1 MTQFGSL
8 LDFDVHL
15 SAERNYSRHTRRAYL
30 ADLRQLA
37 EHAGHAPE
45 EVSAR
50 EIRAWLVD
58 LRGTRSASTL
68 SRKLVSVRGFF
79 RFLMREGRAE
89 ADPTAGLSAPRQP
102 RRLPRPLSVDDCD
115 ALIESDAVSA
125 SRSSATKPEPSP
137 DPLEELRQIR
147 DRTILEVLY
156 GTGIRVGE
164 LVALDVRDVDGRRG
178 ELRVL
183 GKGRKERVVPL
194 PGMAREI
201 LEKWIQVRKRP
212 GVLAEPLFISIR
224 PRRDTEAR
232 RLGDRDVRRILKK
245 RALAV
250 GISDRVHPHR
260 LRHSYAT
267 HLLDMGADLREIQ
280 ELLGHSSLATTQK
293 YTAVSIE
300 HLRQAYDEAHP
311 RASSSKLR
319 KASETPKKSGSRK
332 KGKGR

>member
-1 MTQFGSL
+1 MTQFASL

-15 SAERNYSRHTRRAYL
+15 SAERNYSHHTRRAYL

-37 EHAGHAPE
+37 EHAGRAPE

-50 EIRAWLVD
+50 QIRAWLVD

-68 SRKLVSVRGFF
+68 SRKLASVRGFF

-89 ADPTAGLSAPRQP
+89 ADPTTGLSAPRQP

-115 ALIESDAVSA
+115 VLIENEAA
-125 SRSSATKPEPSP
+125 PAPRSSSTKPAPSQG
-137 DPLEELRQIR
+137 PLEELRRLR

-164 LVALDVRDVDGRRG
+164 LVGLDVRDVDRRRG
-178 ELRVL
+178 EVRVL

-194 PGMAREI
+194 PGLAREV
-201 LEKWIQVRKRP
+201 LETWIEARKRP
-212 GVLAEPLFISIR
+212 GILAEPLFISIR

-300 HLRQAYDEAHP
+300 HLRQVYDEAHP
-311 RASSSKLR
+311 RALSSKSRASSGTR
-319 KASETPKKSGSRK
+319 KKAGSRK
-332 KGKGR
+332 KRKAR